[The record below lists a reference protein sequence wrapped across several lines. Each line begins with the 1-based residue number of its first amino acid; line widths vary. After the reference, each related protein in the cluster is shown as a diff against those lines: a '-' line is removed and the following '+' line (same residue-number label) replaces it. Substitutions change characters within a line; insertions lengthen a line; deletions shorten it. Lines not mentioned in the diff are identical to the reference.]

1 MQLKI
6 NLLIASLLFISIP
19 YTMMQFIGHFHPVI
33 VHMPIGI
40 MLLGGFLLFYQGPQ
54 LNKFDKVI
62 SLAFLVGSI
71 SATLACF
78 TGWLLAQSGEFDS
91 VLIQKHQ
98 WVGIATAA
106 IGWTIYFNKYK
117 KVLAISLVVLIIITG
132 HLGTTLTHGENYL
145 FSSNKEENIEQINII
160 VAKKNETVLK
170 SKDSIKIVSYNV
182 YKEEIKPILQV
193 RCYNCHGPLKQKGGL
208 RLDSESFIK
217 KGGKED
223 IVLVVNNPLKS
234 KMYTNLVLPME
245 DDKHMPP
252 KGKHQLTNQEITT
265 IKQWIANGASFEDKI
280 DTITNS
286 LKESTADSVH
296 LMEIN
301 KVKAVGTKLLSV
313 VKENMPIA
321 INNATIELFKNKNI
335 ILTSLGEGS
344 NFIVANF
351 INAVPFNSE
360 DIADLK
366 LIKNQLSV
374 LKLSNLPIK
383 DSDIKIISNFK
394 NITRLNLE
402 NTAITDE
409 SITYLYQLPKLEQ
422 LNLYG
427 TNITDESLKQLS
439 MYKNLSVLY
448 FWKTKVT
455 KAGIENFVKIKPN
468 VKIEMGDFK
477 FQKK

>member
-409 SITYLYQLPKLEQ
+409 SITYLNQLPKLEQ

>member
-1 MQLKI
+1 
-6 NLLIASLLFISIP
+6 
-19 YTMMQFIGHFHPVI
+19 MMQFIGHFHPVI

-409 SITYLYQLPKLEQ
+409 SITYLNQLPKLEQ

>member
-1 MQLKI
+1 
-6 NLLIASLLFISIP
+6 
-19 YTMMQFIGHFHPVI
+19 
-33 VHMPIGI
+33 MPIGI